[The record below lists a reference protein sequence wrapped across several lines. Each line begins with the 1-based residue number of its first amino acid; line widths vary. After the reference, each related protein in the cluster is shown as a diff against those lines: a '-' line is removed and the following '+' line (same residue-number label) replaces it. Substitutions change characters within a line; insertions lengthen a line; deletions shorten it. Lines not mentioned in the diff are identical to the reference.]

1 MAFSKK
7 KKKLLRRKEKPFLVK
22 VMCEFNVILDGKTLF
37 KDVVYAKN
45 EKGQVTVKNVFGEK
59 MEFDDCQIIEVDV
72 NATRLILQSTK
83 D

>member
-7 KKKLLRRKEKPFLVK
+7 RKSYYEERKKPFLVK